1 MKHIASITT
10 LTLVAAAAMADAAPA
25 VAPASAWTQSGNLA
39 ITSNYIWRG
48 VSQNN
53 NSVGISGGYD
63 VAHTSGLSAG
73 VWFASAGDGYESQFN
88 LENDVYANY
97 AFKVSGV
104 DLSVGYIAY
113 IYQGNSS
120 ANFSEVNVS
129 ATFAGVTAKVS
140 KEITNGAN
148 VNSPSTLGEG
158 FTNFGYYYELGYTY
172 SIPAIKGLDLGLHY
186 GWADVAGSS
195 NTNEDYSVSLTYP
208 VAGFAATLAY
218 SNTPGVPRLA
228 GNGVTAVAINGG
240 LYAISLKKTF

>member
-25 VAPASAWTQSGNLA
+25 VAPASAWTQAGNLA

-73 VWFASAGDGYESQFN
+73 AWLASAGDGWESKYN
-88 LENDVYANY
+88 AELDLYANY
-97 AFKVSGV
+97 AFKVSNL

-113 IYQGNSS
+113 VYQGNSS

-129 ATFAGVTAKVS
+129 ATYAGVTAKVS
-140 KEITNGAN
+140 KEIAN
-148 VNSPSTLGEG
+148 SSGSG

-172 SIPAIKGLDLGLHY
+172 SIPSVKGLDLGLHY
-186 GWADVAGSS
+186 GWADNTGSS
-195 NTNEDYSVSLTYP
+195 NTAEDYSVSLSYP
-208 VAGFAATLAY
+208 VAGFVATAAY
-218 SNTPGVPRLA
+218 SNTPGTPVLN
-228 GNGVTAVAINGG
+228 GNGDPSTVINGG
-240 LYAISLKKTF
+240 LYSLTLKKTF